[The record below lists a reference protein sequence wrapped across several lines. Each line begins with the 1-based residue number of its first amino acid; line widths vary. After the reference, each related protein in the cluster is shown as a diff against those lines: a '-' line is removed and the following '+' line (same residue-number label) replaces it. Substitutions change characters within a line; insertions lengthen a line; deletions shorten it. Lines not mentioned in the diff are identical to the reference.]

1 MATKKSADT
10 TAQASSKADTP
21 DPLGDIKKAF
31 EQFKLPGVD
40 VQSLIDGRRA
50 DIEAVTAANKRAFEG
65 IKSLAERQA
74 EMLRESAKEF
84 QDAIKELQGLSA
96 SDRAARTAELGRE
109 AMQKALTNMK
119 ELADTSVKS
128 QTEAWQLVNDRFK
141 ENLAEMKQA
150 FQRKS

>member
-1 MATKKSADT
+1 MATKKSAET
-10 TAQASSKADTP
+10 SQKSTGTSAS
-21 DPLGDIKKAF
+21 DPMGELKKAF

-40 VQSLIDGRRA
+40 MQALIDGRRQ
-50 DIEAVTAANKRAFEG
+50 DIEAVTAANKRAFDG
-65 IKSLAERQA
+65 MKSLAERQA

-109 AMQKALTNMK
+109 ALQKTLTNMK
-119 ELADTSVKS
+119 ELAETSVKS
-128 QTEAWQLVNDRFK
+128 QTDAWNIVNDRFK

-150 FQRKS
+150 FQRKG